1 MYVCR
6 GSHLLTLSPNAMRER
21 GFACIAICR
30 PGDTDEL
37 MRQIPNTWTGVA
49 HVVEDGAILRREM
62 EAASEVSIRQALIA
76 REDVMQCVGNKVARY
91 IQRNKLGEKVAG
103 RMAWSAEDKEWK
115 QGDEAY
121 VKATE
126 NEAPPQK
133 RMVAPGAYEQLGDAV
148 EGQGMAVIPMN
159 LPPMEAFRY

>member
-1 MYVCR
+1 
-6 GSHLLTLSPNAMRER
+6 
-21 GFACIAICR
+21 
-30 PGDTDEL
+30 
-37 MRQIPNTWTGVA
+37 
-49 HVVEDGAILRREM
+49 
-62 EAASEVSIRQALIA
+62 
-76 REDVMQCVGNKVARY
+76 MQCVGNKVARY